1 MLKTCIKVPKLEG
14 EKTRRRLNDL
24 EVIDKNYKIKS
35 ADGYVYIPIR
45 DAAGI
50 SERFNFEKCDV
61 EPLKKTPP
69 KKIGVS
75 YDVIGDIAIIDY
87 SKDAKQIAQD
97 ILNTRKRIKVVL
109 AATSPVKGDYRLR
122 DFVVMAGENRT
133 TTFHKE
139 FGIILFVDVSK
150 AYFNP
155 RLSTERNRIAGLA
168 NSDEIVIDMF
178 AGVGPFTIM
187 LGKRVKKVIAMEIN
201 PDAFT
206 YLRKNVELNKLKNVD
221 ALLGDAKKLS
231 SQFKGVANRII
242 MNLPHSAFEFLEQAA
257 IMLSEL
263 GGTIHYYDIKEE
275 SCLPQTVGEVQKL
288 IEKNGRSIENVTVKS
303 VRSYAPGL
311 SIIVMDV
318 TVAPLNFSNSCL
330 RNY

>member
-1 MLKTCIKVPKLEG
+1 MLKTCIKVPKLDG

-24 EVIDKNYKIKS
+24 DVIDKNYKIKS
-35 ADGYVYIPIR
+35 ADGYLYIPTR
-45 DAAGI
+45 DAAEI
-50 SERFNFEKCDV
+50 VEQFNFEKCDV
-61 EPLKKTPP
+61 EPVKKTSP
-69 KKIGVS
+69 KKMGVS

-87 SKDAKQIAQD
+87 SKDAQRIAQD

-109 AATSPVKGDYRLR
+109 AATSPVKGDYRLK

-155 RLSTERNRIAGLA
+155 RLSTERNRIAGLSK
-168 NSDEIVIDMF
+168 SDEIVIDMF
-178 AGVGPFTIM
+178 AGVGPFIIM

-201 PDAFT
+201 PDAFK
-206 YLRKNVELNKLKNVD
+206 YLRKNVELNKLNNVD
-221 ALLGDAKKLS
+221 AFLGDAKKLS
-231 SQFKGVANRII
+231 AKFKGVANRII
-242 MNLPHSAFEFLEQAA
+242 MNLPHSAFEFLEQA
-257 IMLSEL
+257 IVMLSER

-275 SCLPQTVGEVQKL
+275 SCVPQTVGEIQKL
-288 IEKNGRSIENVTVKS
+288 IEKNGRSIENVNVKS

-311 SIIVMDV
+311 FIFVMDV
-318 TVAPLNFSNSCL
+318 TVAPRNFSNLS
-330 RNY
+330 

>member
-1 MLKTCIKVPKLEG
+1 MLKTCIKAPKLEG

-24 EVIDKNYKIKS
+24 DVIDKNYKIKS
-35 ADGYVYIPIR
+35 ADGYLYIPIR
-45 DAAGI
+45 DTAEI

-61 EPLKKTPP
+61 DPLKKTPP

-75 YDVIGDIAIIDY
+75 YDVIGDIAVIDY
-87 SKDAKQIAQD
+87 SKDAQQIAQD

-109 AATSPVKGDYRLR
+109 AATSPVKGDYRLK

-168 NSDEIVIDMF
+168 KSDEIVIDMF

-187 LGKRVKKVIAMEIN
+187 LGKRVKRVIAMEIN

-221 ALLGDAKKLS
+221 AFLGDAKKLS

-242 MNLPHSAFEFLEQAA
+242 MNLPHSAFEFLEQA
-257 IMLSEL
+257 IVMLNER
-263 GGTIHYYDIKEE
+263 GGTIHFYDIKEE
-275 SCLPQTVGEVQKL
+275 SCLPQTVGEVQQL
-288 IEKNGRSIENVTVKS
+288 IEKNGRSIENVNVKS

-311 SIIVMDV
+311 SIIVMDI
-318 TVAPLNFSNSCL
+318 TVAPLNFSN
-330 RNY
+330 

>member
-1 MLKTCIKVPKLEG
+1 MLKICIKVPKLEG

-24 EVIDKNYKIKS
+24 DVIDKNYKIKS

-45 DAAGI
+45 DEVEI
-50 SERFNFEKCDV
+50 LEQFNFEKCDV
-61 EPLKKTPP
+61 EPRKKTSP

-75 YDVIGDIAIIDY
+75 YDVIGDIAVIDY
-87 SKDAKQIAQD
+87 SEDAQQIAQD

-109 AATSPVKGDYRLR
+109 AATSPVKGDYRLK

-133 TTFHKE
+133 TTFHNE

-206 YLRKNVELNKLKNVD
+206 YLRKNVELNKLDNVD
-221 ALLGDAKKLS
+221 AFLGDAKKLFA
-231 SQFKGVANRII
+231 QFKGVADRII
-242 MNLPHSAFEFLEQAA
+242 MNLPHSAFEFLEQA
-257 IMLSEL
+257 IVVLSER

-275 SCLPQTVGEVQKL
+275 SCVPQTVGEIQKL
-288 IEKNGRSIENVTVKS
+288 IEKNGRSIENVNVKS

-311 SIIVMDV
+311 SIIVMDI
-318 TVAPLNFSNSCL
+318 TVAPRNFSN
-330 RNY
+330 

>member
-24 EVIDKNYKIKS
+24 DVIDKNYKIKS
-35 ADGYVYIPIR
+35 ADGYLYIPIR
-45 DAAGI
+45 DTAEI

-61 EPLKKTPP
+61 DPLKKTPP

-75 YDVIGDIAIIDY
+75 YDVIGDIAVIDY
-87 SKDAKQIAQD
+87 SKDAQQIAQD

-109 AATSPVKGDYRLR
+109 AATSPVKGDYRLK

-168 NSDEIVIDMF
+168 KSDEIVIDMF

-187 LGKRVKKVIAMEIN
+187 LGKGVKRVIAMEIN

-221 ALLGDAKKLS
+221 AFLGDAKKLS

-242 MNLPHSAFEFLEQAA
+242 MNLPHSAFEFLEQA
-257 IMLSEL
+257 IVMLNER
-263 GGTIHYYDIKEE
+263 GGTIHFYDIKEE
-275 SCLPQTVGEVQKL
+275 SCLPQTVGEVQQL
-288 IEKNGRSIENVTVKS
+288 IEKNGRSIENVNVKS

-311 SIIVMDV
+311 SIIVMDI
-318 TVAPLNFSNSCL
+318 TVAPLNFSN
-330 RNY
+330 

>member
-14 EKTRRRLNDL
+14 EKTRRRLNALD
-24 EVIDKNYKIKS
+24 VIDKNYKIKS
-35 ADGYVYIPIR
+35 ADGYLYIPIR
-45 DAAGI
+45 DAAEI
-50 SERFNFEKCDV
+50 LEQFNFEKCDV
-61 EPLKKTPP
+61 EPFKKNPP
-69 KKIGVS
+69 KKMGVS

-87 SKDAKQIAQD
+87 SKDAQRISQD

-109 AATSPVKGDYRLR
+109 AATSPVKGDYRLK

-168 NSDEIVIDMF
+168 KSDEIVIDMF
-178 AGVGPFTIM
+178 AGVGPFAIM
-187 LGKRVKKVIAMEIN
+187 LGRRVKKVIAMEIN

-221 ALLGDAKKLS
+221 TFLGDAKKLS
-231 SQFKGVANRII
+231 SKFKGVADRIV
-242 MNLPHSAFEFLEQAA
+242 MNLPHSAFEFLEQAI
-257 IMLSEL
+257 IMLSER

-275 SCLPQTVGEVQKL
+275 SCLPQTAGEIQKL
-288 IEKNGRSIENVTVKS
+288 IEKNGRSIEKLNVKS

-311 SIIVMDV
+311 SIIVMDIA
-318 TVAPLNFSNSCL
+318 VAHLNFSN
-330 RNY
+330 